1 LNKAPHGGKE
11 ADGILGDFILR
22 NNRLHALISG
32 AQPLRRAKM
41 RTETTSWP
49 KDACTIWTFGA
60 PTTIRAQPALRIAR

>member
-41 RTETTSWP
+41 RTETTS
-49 KDACTIWTFGA
+49 
-60 PTTIRAQPALRIAR
+60 